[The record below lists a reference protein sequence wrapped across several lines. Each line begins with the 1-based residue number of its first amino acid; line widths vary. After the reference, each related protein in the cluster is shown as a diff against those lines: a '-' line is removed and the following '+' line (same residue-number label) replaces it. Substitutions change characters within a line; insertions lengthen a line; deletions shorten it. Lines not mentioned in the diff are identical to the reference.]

1 MRTHELGGSSLQVP
15 LVSFGAWAI
24 GGWYWGGADD
34 EASLAALRAA
44 LDSGLTAIDTAPMYG
59 FGRSEEL
66 VGRALAGRRAGVVV
80 MTKAGL
86 RWDDAR
92 GERFFDT
99 EGPGGRKVAIYR
111 NSRPDSLRH
120 EVEQSLRRLA
130 LDTIDLL
137 QVHWP
142 DPTTPLAETM
152 GALLDLRRA
161 GKLRA
166 IGVSNFGTE
175 LLDEARAA
183 LGDVPL
189 ASVQSR
195 YSLLS
200 RGIERDVLPYAREH
214 GIGVLAYSPL
224 EQGLLTGKVGPE
236 RTFPA
241 GDGRTKQPLFSP
253 ASRAAVGAALR
264 EHVEP
269 IARRHDATVAQVVIA
284 CTVAQPG
291 VTSALIGARTAE
303 QARENARAG
312 ELALAPAEVQAVRD
326 ALASLSLPLAQS
338 SARPGVLRRI
348 ARRFLG
354 RG

>member
-1 MRTHELGGSSLQVP
+1 MRTHELGGSTLQVP
-15 LVSFGAWAI
+15 NVSFGAWAI

-44 LDSGLTAIDTAPMYG
+44 LNAGTTAIDTAPIYG

-80 MTKAGL
+80 MTKVGL

-99 EGPGGRKVAIYR
+99 EGPRGQKVSIYR
-111 NSRPDSLRH
+111 NARPDSLRH
-120 EVEQSLRRLA
+120 EIEQSLRRLA
-130 LDTIDLL
+130 IDTIDLL

-142 DPTTPLAETM
+142 DPTTPVAETM
-152 GALLDLRRA
+152 GALLDLRRE

-195 YSLLS
+195 YSLLA

-241 GDGRTKQPLFSP
+241 GDGRAKQPLFSP

-291 VTSALIGARTAE
+291 VTSALVGARTAA

-312 ELALAPAEVQAVRD
+312 ELELAPAEVQAVCD
-326 ALASLSLPLAQS
+326 ALASLPLAQS
-338 SARPGVLRRI
+338 SARPGVLSRI